1 MLRGSCGPISGVDG
15 GQGAELRQ
23 QLRVWVQAGQA
34 ALLQGNGL
42 SRVLALL
49 RATLAGEVLAF
60 DVPEAVTIVKPVRGA
75 QEICGV
81 QTHSRAPTPIFR
93 GALSS
98 PRFKCPGNAGSLLE
112 VKALTTHPKPTNSNS
127 VRSRT
132 VYSDFREALL

>member
-1 MLRGSCGPISGVDG
+1 MAVQGWNSGCGPISGVDG

-60 DVPEAVTIVKPVRGA
+60 DVPEAVTIVKPVRAA
-75 QEICGV
+75 QEICGA
-81 QTHSRAPTPIFR
+81 QTHSRAPTPTSE
-93 GALSS
+93 GL
-98 PRFKCPGNAGSLLE
+98 
-112 VKALTTHPKPTNSNS
+112 
-127 VRSRT
+127 
-132 VYSDFREALL
+132 